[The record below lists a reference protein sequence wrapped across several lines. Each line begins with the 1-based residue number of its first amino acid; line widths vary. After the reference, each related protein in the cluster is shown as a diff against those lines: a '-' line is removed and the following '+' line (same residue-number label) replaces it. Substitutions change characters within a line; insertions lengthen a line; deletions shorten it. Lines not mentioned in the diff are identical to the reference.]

1 MKFKMAEPS
10 PRGWVQFFSEL
21 SDFLVTC
28 GRQYGVANKQ
38 YTEYAIE
45 RLSLSCQSVQSLFGP
60 IRMSRSLTLREY
72 LIQLLQALEHVLCM
86 WIEYSNSLDQQWAS
100 SHYVA
105 PTEVPHGHGR
115 PRVQISKEQ
124 LEYLRSLSFSWT
136 AIAGMLMVSWM
147 TVYRRRVE
155 HGLLIEPQSSIT
167 DQKLIRIGRHLSV
180 QHPQVGQSFICGRLR
195 SLGYRITR
203 ERVHQAIRICD
214 PLNSALRWQG
224 ISTSRRPYSVPGPNS
239 LWRIGMY

>member
-1 MKFKMAEPS
+1 
-10 PRGWVQFFSEL
+10 
-21 SDFLVTC
+21 
-28 GRQYGVANKQ
+28 
-38 YTEYAIE
+38 
-45 RLSLSCQSVQSLFGP
+45 
-60 IRMSRSLTLREY
+60 
-72 LIQLLQALEHVLCM
+72 M
-86 WIEYSNSLDQQWAS
+86 WMEYSNSLDQQWAS

-124 LEYLRSLSFSWT
+124 LEYLCSLSFSWA

-224 ISTSRRPYSVPGPNS
+224 ISTSQRPYSIGISQLNS
-239 LWRIGMY
+239 YMLMQCD